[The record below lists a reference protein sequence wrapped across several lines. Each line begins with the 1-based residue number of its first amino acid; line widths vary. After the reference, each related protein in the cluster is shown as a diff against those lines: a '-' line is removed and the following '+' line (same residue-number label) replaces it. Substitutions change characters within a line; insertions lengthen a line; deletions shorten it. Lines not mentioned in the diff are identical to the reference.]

1 VNPARVEIC
10 GGQAANAKRNSF
22 KDSAAQMPENDP
34 NIERW
39 PPPGLLPT
47 PDNAMPGWSELIWR
61 GLRGR
66 CPRCGKAPIFDGYL
80 KVRPVC
86 AVCAAPLGDMPADDA
101 PPYVAMVVVLQFLGI
116 FVVCFFKGVY
126 RPGIFAAAIWLILLA
141 GLCMVALRLA
151 KGAIIGIL
159 LKVGLK
165 REVCNG

>member
-1 VNPARVEIC
+1 
-10 GGQAANAKRNSF
+10 
-22 KDSAAQMPENDP
+22 
-34 NIERW
+34 
-39 PPPGLLPT
+39 
-47 PDNAMPGWSELIWR
+47 MPGWGELIWR
-61 GLRGR
+61 GLRGN

-101 PPYVAMVVVLQFLGI
+101 PPYVAMVVVLQFLAI

-126 RPGIFAAAIWLILLA
+126 RPGIFASAIWLILLA

-159 LKVGLK
+159 LKVGLR
-165 REVCNG
+165 REVWNG